1 MTSST
6 ANWRFERLSAN
17 AREAAELASLGAG
30 LSLSAWLTRLI
41 EETCAAEGV
50 APSGGAST
58 VLDFAPEKNRNLGPA
73 PLVPPAVADA
83 AIVAAPLRRQAANA
97 GATMLPVAALTP
109 ANLGTRQSDD
119 TPDAL
124 IADLAKHGVRQPL
137 LVRRAAG
144 TADRFEII
152 CGHRRWRAAQRIGL
166 ARVPVMLCSYND
178 GQAILASLSE
188 NTPLG
193 DLSPIEEAQAYL
205 DLLTRCAVDVPA
217 IAQAS
222 GRDRQHIVRAMR
234 LLGLPALVRQL
245 ISGGQLTA
253 EHAYL
258 LLDSP
263 DPAALAEMILGEKL
277 TVEAARQRLSGHPSR
292 EARS

>member
-6 ANWRFERLSAN
+6 AEWRFERLSKS
-17 AREAAELASLGAG
+17 AREAAEIASLGAG
-30 LSLSAWLTRLI
+30 LSLSAWLARLI
-41 EETCAAEGV
+41 EETCASEGV
-50 APSGGAST
+50 ARPSAAPTG
-58 VLDFAPEKNRNLGPA
+58 LDFAPEKTRTQAATLPA
-73 PLVPPAVADA
+73 PPPADA
-83 AIVAAPLRRQAANA
+83 ATLAPPPQAANV

-109 ANLGTRQSDD
+109 ANLGTRQGED

-124 IADLAKHGVRQPL
+124 VADLGKRGVRQPL

-166 ARVPVMLCSYND
+166 ARVPAMLCSYDD
-178 GQAILASLSE
+178 GQAILASLAE

-205 DLLTRCAVDVPA
+205 NLLTRCGVDASA
-217 IAQAS
+217 IAQAC
-222 GRDRQHIVRAMR
+222 GRDRQHIVRAVR
-234 LLGLPALVRQL
+234 LLGLPPLVRQL
-245 ISGGQLTA
+245 IGGGQLTS

-263 DPAALAEMILGEKL
+263 DPAALATTILGEKL
-277 TVEAARQRLSGHPSR
+277 SVEAARQRVSATASR
-292 EARS
+292 EVRS